1 MAIKPLICSCGGISW
16 AELKQ
21 WQLQTL
27 ATAKWVAVWSAHRGL
42 TDCIYLAQ
50 VHERTSN
57 SEDITTP
64 RTTSGDSGLTQFTQF
79 PQAASISSSLLFN
92 FRNSSNMRRSLRF
105 ASGG

>member
-57 SEDITTP
+57 SEDITPLPATNRRFRP
-64 RTTSGDSGLTQFTQF
+64 HSFPPSGINFLIAAVQL
-79 PQAASISSSLLFN
+79 PQQQQ
-92 FRNSSNMRRSLRF
+92 
-105 ASGG
+105 